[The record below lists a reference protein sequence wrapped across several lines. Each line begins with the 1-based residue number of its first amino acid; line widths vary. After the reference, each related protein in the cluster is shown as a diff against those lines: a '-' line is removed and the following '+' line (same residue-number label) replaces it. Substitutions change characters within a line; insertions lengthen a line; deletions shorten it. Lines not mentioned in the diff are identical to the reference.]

1 MGVMALVQQ
10 GFSPP
15 RLALVPGG
23 AVAQIWRTRQQGEGA
38 MAKVAEARRDPRQD
52 AETAFYGIHHLA
64 LNTDD
69 MKMTADFYVGVLG
82 MRLVHAMKVPPGVGT
97 GPGNR
102 GNPPFEEIRHYFF
115 DMGRD
120 ALLAFFEIPKG
131 AKPQGDRD
139 AIAMMQHVSF
149 AVSPEAQRRIGERLD
164 RAGVS
169 YQGPIE
175 VLPGVHSIYC
185 FDPNGIRL
193 EFSCR
198 PGDGEGDPRIVGGQR
213 QTKDEALRELQTLS
227 GDRAWLDWVTRPLK
241 D

>member
-1 MGVMALVQQ
+1 MA
-10 GFSPP
+10 
-15 RLALVPGG
+15 
-23 AVAQIWRTRQQGEGA
+23 
-38 MAKVAEARRDPRQD
+38 
-52 AETAFYGIHHLA
+52 IHHLA

-131 AKPQGDRD
+131 EKPQGDRD

-149 AVSPEAQRRIGERLD
+149 AVSPASQKRIRARLEA
-164 RAGVS
+164 AGVAF
-169 YQGPIE
+169 QGPLE
-175 VLPGVHSIYC
+175 VLPGVYSIYC

-193 EFSCR
+193 EFSCQ
-198 PGDGEGDPRIVGGQR
+198 PEDGEGDPRIVVGQR
-213 QTKDEALRELQTLS
+213 QTKDEALRELHTLS
-227 GDRAWLDWVTRPLK
+227 DDKAWLDWVTEPLSS
-241 D
+241 

>member
-1 MGVMALVQQ
+1 MA
-10 GFSPP
+10 
-15 RLALVPGG
+15 
-23 AVAQIWRTRQQGEGA
+23 EGA
-38 MAKVAEARRDPRQD
+38 AAAAARQESGI
-52 AETAFYGIHHLA
+52 AYYGVHHLA

-69 MKMTADFYVGVLG
+69 MKKTIDFYVGVLG
-82 MRLVHAMKVPPGVGT
+82 MRLVHAMRVPPGVGT

-131 AKPQGDRD
+131 AKPMGDRD

-149 AVSPEAQRRIGERLD
+149 AVAPESQRRIRARLEA
-164 RAGVS
+164 AGVS

-175 VLPGVHSIYC
+175 VLPGVYSVYC

-193 EFSCR
+193 EFSAQ
-198 PGDGEGDPRIVGGQR
+198 PGDGPGEPTIVAGQR
-213 QTKDEALRELQTLS
+213 QTRAVARREVETLCA
-227 GDRAWLDWVTRPLK
+227 DPAWLEPLLA
-241 D
+241 DLGE

>member
-1 MGVMALVQQ
+1 MPDIELAQRAAKGTAQVNYYGV
-10 GFSPP
+10 
-15 RLALVPGG
+15 
-23 AVAQIWRTRQQGEGA
+23 
-38 MAKVAEARRDPRQD
+38 
-52 AETAFYGIHHLA
+52 HHLA

-69 MKMTADFYVGVLG
+69 MKKTVDFYVGILG

-120 ALLAFFEIPKG
+120 GLLAFFEIPKG

-149 AVSPEAQRRIGERLD
+149 AVSAPSQAIILARLEASGTP
-164 RAGVS
+164 
-169 YQGPIE
+169 YQGPLE
-175 VLPGVHSIYC
+175 VLPGVFSVYC

-193 EFSCR
+193 EFSCQ
-198 PGDGEGDPRIVGGQR
+198 PGDGDGEPAIVQGQS
-213 QTKDEALRELQTLS
+213 QTKAVALAELETLTA
-227 GDRAWLDWVTRPLK
+227 DRDWLDRMTAHLK
-241 D
+241 R